1 MVLNKPSTAQF
12 ISSCSWLLSSEAD
25 PDIASLAAKWNC
37 PVISDDSD
45 FFIFDLKAGYIPLKH
60 FRWQS
65 GTLKAKLYTAD
76 TFCAHTKIEEDLLPL
91 FASLLGND
99 MVKYNEDNLK
109 DMYITLGISN
119 HRDAQEKI
127 EAFQE
132 LFLRNNVGSIPGGI
146 EAVVQLWPE
155 EDPIRSELRAV
166 LESSVKS
173 YDVADREAERY
184 FTDEIGTSCS
194 GLDSRNGG
202 PFEPEILEKIRH
214 GLFPSLCIKAVTV
227 GKVVFNPQFEDF
239 SVSSVHQCSRPLRCF
254 LYGVAGATEVE
265 EFTRDKVEGTEIKRG
280 EEPVLKYKFQS
291 ADHEHGDSSRLATIP
306 SLDEDKR
313 REVVLSILESNT
325 DAICRR
331 PPEDQLFAA
340 SVRYWI
346 KHAEPQVRESH
357 VRALLLCYV
366 TLAKGE
372 HNQDAAGSDQVDEPD
387 AAAQH
392 NFAGPRKP
400 RFDSKAQHNFAQWQC
415 VMHEAL
421 NVNFVLQQP
430 LPTPRIWRLYDGL
443 LVQRLLRD
451 PERAA
456 QANEEAGR

>member
-1 MVLNKPSTAQF
+1 M
-12 ISSCSWLLSSEAD
+12 
-25 PDIASLAAKWNC
+25 
-37 PVISDDSD
+37 ISDDSD
-45 FFIFDLKAGYIPLKH
+45 FFIFDLKAGYIPLKY

-65 GTLKAKLYTAD
+65 GTLEANLYTAD
-76 TFCAHTKIEEDLLPL
+76 TFCAHMKIEEDLLPL
-91 FASLLGND
+91 FASLLDND

-109 DMYITLGISN
+109 DLYFTLGISN

-127 EAFQE
+127 EAFQK
-132 LFLRNNVGSIPGGI
+132 LFLPNNVCSIPKGI

-173 YDVADREAERY
+173 YNVGDREAERY
-184 FTDEIGTSCS
+184 FTDESGTSCS
-194 GLDSRNGG
+194 GLDSRNGA
-202 PFEPEILEKIRH
+202 PFEPEILETFRH
-214 GLFPSLCIKAVTV
+214 GLFPSLCIEAVTV
-227 GKVVFNPQFEDF
+227 GKVFLNPQIEDF
-239 SVSSVHQCSRPLRCF
+239 SVSSVHQCSRPLRRF
-254 LYGVAGATEVE
+254 LYRVAGATEVE
-265 EFTRDKVEGTEIKRG
+265 EFTRDKVKGTEIKKG
-280 EEPVLKYKFQS
+280 EELVFKCKVQS
-291 ADHEHGDSSRLATIP
+291 ADRELRSIGEPLRLATIP
-306 SLDEDKR
+306 SLHEDKQ

-331 PPEDQLFAA
+331 PPEDQLFLA

-346 KHAEPQVRESH
+346 EHAEPQIREIH
-357 VRALLLCYV
+357 LRALLLCYV

-372 HNQDAAGSDQVDEPD
+372 HNQDAAGGDLVDEPD

-392 NFAGPRKP
+392 NPGSPHKP
-400 RFDSKAQHNFAQWQC
+400 AFDLEAQHNFAQWQC
-415 VMHEAL
+415 VVHEAL
-421 NVNFVLQQP
+421 NVNFVLQEP
-430 LPTPRIWRLYDGL
+430 LPTPRIWSLYDGL